1 MDSSLNRDHHI
12 TSINGQDARSTQYKS
27 DHFDVI
33 VVGAG
38 HAGIEAAMA
47 AAKMGAKTALFTIKL
62 EAVGRMSCNPTVGGP
77 AKGHLAREIDALGG
91 QIGYVAD
98 LTGIHFRML
107 NKKKGPAVWAPR
119 TQNDRQIYSLEMR
132 DIVEKQDNLELIES
146 SIAEL
151 IAEPCHDSKSYEIR
165 GVRSQLGKAYFAPK
179 VIMANGTFLK
189 GKIHVGSIS
198 FPGGRSGEPA
208 DDLMSLSLAQFG
220 FQLAR
225 FKTGTPPRVD
235 LRTVNFNV
243 VEAQPGDDDPQ
254 GFSFFSGLSL
264 QNKISC
270 YLTHTTAQTH
280 QIIRDNLRQS
290 SLYGGFIEGIGP
302 RYCPSIEDKI
312 VKFSD
317 RDQHHVFIEPEGLH
331 TVEAYVNGISN
342 SLPPHIQEQI
352 VHSIPGLENAKI
364 MRYAYAIEYDYIIPE
379 ELKPS
384 LETKKI
390 KGLYL
395 AGQINGT
402 SGYEEAAA
410 QGISA
415 GINAVLAL
423 QNKEPLI
430 FDRSQ
435 SYLGVLIDDLVT
447 KGTNEPYR
455 LFTSRAEHRLSLRQ
469 DNADERL
476 MPLGYK
482 LGLISDTKWQMFQK
496 QQEIVERE
504 TAYLRLTSSNKHPD
518 LSQPLKFYSLL
529 KRPELDFK
537 DLEKFGYKIPS
548 DVTTAIQDKIT
559 INCKYEGY
567 LKRQQEDINKFEYL
581 ENYGISQKIDYLSI
595 EGVSIEAREKLNKI
609 QPVSLG
615 QAVRVPGVNYT
626 DVQAIMIYLKKNHS
640 VKDQ

>member
-1 MDSSLNRDHHI
+1 MN
-12 TSINGQDARSTQYKS
+12 TSFRGENILSFQNTDRQY
-27 DHFDVI
+27 DII

-38 HAGIEAAMA
+38 HAGVEAAMS
-47 AAKMGAKTALFTIKL
+47 AAKMGAHVALFTIKL

-91 QIGYVAD
+91 LIGYTAD

-119 TQNDRQIYSLEMR
+119 TQNDRHLYSFEMR
-132 DIVEKQDNLELIES
+132 QLIEAQQNIELIES
-146 SIAEL
+146 SVAEL
-151 IAEPCHDSKSYEIR
+151 IVKDESGIVKIAGIR
-165 GVRSQLGKAYFAPK
+165 TQIGKEYYAQK
-179 VIMANGTFLK
+179 VILANGTFLK
-189 GKIHVGSIS
+189 GKIHVGATS
-198 FPGGRSGEPA
+198 FPGGRSGEPS
-208 DDLMSLSLAQFG
+208 DELMSISLANLNFK
-220 FQLAR
+220 LAR

-235 LRTVNFNV
+235 LRTVNFNR

-254 GFSFFSGLSL
+254 GFSFFSGLKL

-270 YLTHTTAQTH
+270 YLTHTTPQTH
-280 QIIRDNLRQS
+280 EIIRNNLKQS

-312 VKFSD
+312 VKFAE

-342 SLPPHIQEQI
+342 SLPPWVQEAL
-352 VHSIPGLENAKI
+352 VHSIPGLEEAKI

-379 ELKPS
+379 ELKPT
-384 LETKKI
+384 LETKKVS
-390 KGLYL
+390 GLYF

-410 QGISA
+410 QGICA

-423 QNKEPLI
+423 QSKDPLI

-476 MPLGYK
+476 MPLGYQ
-482 LGLISDTKWQMFQK
+482 LGLISEQKWQMYQTQQLIVARETEILK
-496 QQEIVERE
+496 QQ
-504 TAYLRLTSSNKHPD
+504 TSSKHPD
-518 LSQPLKFYSLL
+518 LTQNQKLYLLL
-529 KRPELDFK
+529 KRPEVEFA
-537 DLEKFGYKIPS
+537 DLVNYGYKMPEDMNIS
-548 DVTTAIQDKIT
+548 IQDKIS

-567 LKRQQEDINKFEYL
+567 LKRQNDEISKFEYL
-581 ENYGISQKIDYLSI
+581 ENYSIKEKIDYLNI
-595 EGVSIEAREKLNKI
+595 EGVSTEAREKLNRI

-615 QAVRVPGVNYT
+615 QAVRVPGVNHT
-626 DVQAIMIYLKKNHS
+626 DIQAIMIHLKKNNLI
-640 VKDQ
+640 